1 MTRRRLLL
9 YTKPAVPGRVK
20 TRLVG
25 GLTPEQAAALHQAF
39 LDDVGRRL
47 EAAARRGDFELWSAW
62 ALDSGEELPPGP
74 GKAFAQEG
82 AGLGDRLF
90 RGLSRAAGADGGA
103 GAVAA
108 LGSDHPTVRTG
119 LVREAFARVEAG
131 ADAVLGPSTD
141 GGYYLIA
148 LAGGAVRPEV
158 FARIDWSTDR
168 VLAQTMDRLRELDL
182 EVELLD
188 EGRDVDTPDDLRRL
202 ALQIAGDPEVAALCP
217 RTDELL
223 ASWALL
229 PALPE
234 VVEP

>member
-1 MTRRRLLL
+1 ML

-62 ALDSGEELPPGP
+62 ALDAGEELPPGP
-74 GKAFAQEG
+74 GTAFAQEG

-90 RGLSRAAGADGGA
+90 RGLSRAAGADGV

-148 LAGGAVRPEV
+148 LAAGAVRREV
-158 FARIDWSTDR
+158 FARIDWSTER
-168 VLAQTMDRLRELDL
+168 VLAQTLDRLRELDL
-182 EVELLD
+182 TVELLD
-188 EGRDVDTPDDLRRL
+188 EGRDVDTPDDLGRL
-202 ALQIAGDPEVAALCP
+202 ALQIAGEPEVAALCP
-217 RTDELL
+217 RTLELL

-229 PALPE
+229 PARPE